1 MPSFGGELATTIPD
15 ARLSIRSFLVNIILP
30 IRLVRRTAYFPLL
43 YNGVLRCNAICTGPP
58 LAVRG
63 PARASA
69 PALRFLGISDRG
81 SAFNREVR
89 TKSLCKC
96 PVRLWLPCLVIFVLQ
111 YHHRFLGLC
120 TATVPSP
127 SNRRCTRTDRQA
139 IARNITFSKPGVV
152 VALVLK
158 PNSSL
163 MDSMAVTWLSPGST
177 SLCTSLAILWQ
188 IALMFGATVNVA
200 PLRILV
206 SLASVKSSRIYRATS
221 AGTSGGV

>member
-1 MPSFGGELATTIPD
+1 MQHF
-15 ARLSIRSFLVNIILP
+15 VH
-30 IRLVRRTAYFPLL
+30 TAL
-43 YNGVLRCNAICTGPP
+43 GH
-58 LAVRG
+58 
-63 PARASA
+63 
-69 PALRFLGISDRG
+69 LRF
-81 SAFNREVR
+81 
-89 TKSLCKC
+89 
-96 PVRLWLPCLVIFVLQ
+96 Q
-111 YHHRFLGLC
+111 YRHRFLGLC

-188 IALMFGATVNVA
+188 IALISGVTVNVA
-200 PLRILV
+200 LLRILV

-221 AGTSGGV
+221 AGTSGGASVSSSPFASAPKTSSIGLSGAAWAVIFNCGVGGCAAIALARSAASSYF